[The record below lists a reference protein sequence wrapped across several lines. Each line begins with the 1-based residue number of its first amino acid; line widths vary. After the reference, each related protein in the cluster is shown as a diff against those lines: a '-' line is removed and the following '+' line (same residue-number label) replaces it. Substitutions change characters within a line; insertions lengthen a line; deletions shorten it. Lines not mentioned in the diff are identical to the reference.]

1 MAIQKTRGFLIIAGI
16 MAILS
21 TPVVAG
27 EPGGSVDD
35 SQMTSQ
41 PEPARLAPWISSS
54 VAPPIRKRI
63 EASFQVASQR
73 LVEAPE
79 CRALFSDLGADWLEM
94 LSCTLYYPASA
105 AHEKKLCG
113 GAWGYTTV
121 GSAPPF
127 LCRKFSRISEK
138 RGATILIHEALHHAG
153 LGEWPSDSNGMTSK
167 AINKLVEDSCG
178 L

>member
-79 CRALFSDLGADWLEM
+79 CLEM
-94 LSCTLYYPASA
+94 LSSTLYYPASA

-121 GSAPPF
+121 GSAPTF